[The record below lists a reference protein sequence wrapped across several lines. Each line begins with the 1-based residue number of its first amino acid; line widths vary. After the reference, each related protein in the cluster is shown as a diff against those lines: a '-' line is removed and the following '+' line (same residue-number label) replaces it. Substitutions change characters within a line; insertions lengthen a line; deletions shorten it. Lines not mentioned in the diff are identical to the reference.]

1 MNKKLLKSAILAL
14 LCASSLLSAQLF
26 NTRNRADR
34 LEWID
39 FKKYSWGFY
48 LNMNDFD
55 YNFSEIDKNQ
65 KMVTSKTSSSFGA
78 GLIGRMRLNEH
89 LDLKL
94 EPGMQFLERELIFK
108 RAEVLATNPQD
119 IESFTSRKIKS
130 TYVDVP
136 LLLEFHGNRWF
147 NSRVYVAGGVNWLIN
162 LQSQEKSRDDNMNG
176 VFRTTTH
183 NLAWSAELGIQFYFS
198 KFKLTPGFRGT
209 FVINNELVRDNP
221 STPDYWAG
229 SLSRLNTRAFMFI
242 LKFE

>member
-14 LCASSLLSAQLF
+14 LCVSSQLSAQYF

-55 YNFSEIDKNQ
+55 YNVSEIDKNQ

-94 EPGMQFLERELIFK
+94 EPGMQFLESELIFK

-119 IESFTSRKIKS
+119 I
-130 TYVDVP
+130 
-136 LLLEFHGNRWF
+136 
-147 NSRVYVAGGVNWLIN
+147 
-162 LQSQEKSRDDNMNG
+162 
-176 VFRTTTH
+176 
-183 NLAWSAELGIQFYFS
+183 
-198 KFKLTPGFRGT
+198 
-209 FVINNELVRDNP
+209 
-221 STPDYWAG
+221 
-229 SLSRLNTRAFMFI
+229 
-242 LKFE
+242 

>member
-14 LCASSLLSAQLF
+14 LCVSSLLSAQYF

-108 RAEVLATNPQD
+108 RAKVLAANPQD
-119 IESFTSRKIKS
+119 IETFTSRKIKS